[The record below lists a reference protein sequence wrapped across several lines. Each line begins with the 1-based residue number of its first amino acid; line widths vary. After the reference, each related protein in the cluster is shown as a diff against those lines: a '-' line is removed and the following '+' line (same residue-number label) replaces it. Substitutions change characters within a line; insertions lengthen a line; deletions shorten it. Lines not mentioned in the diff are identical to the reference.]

1 MDDKRKI
8 KILQDLIQIPSEN
21 DHEEKVAL
29 YLQALLKEYGID
41 SELVEYIPGR
51 ANLVASIEG
60 QGPGK
65 ILGLSGHMDVVA
77 AGDPANWTHDPFA
90 GEIVDGRMY
99 GRGTTDMKAG
109 LAALVLAM
117 IEIKENQLPFK
128 GEIRLLA
135 TVGEEIGM
143 YGSKQLVDEGYAD
156 GLDGL
161 IVAEPSGA
169 EVLVYCHKG
178 SIQYEIISHGKAAH
192 SSMPD
197 LGIDALQQMV
207 DYINVSNQKFQ
218 ALKDQGSHP
227 VLGETINVNTVIEG
241 GDQINSVPEKV
252 VMKANARIIPQVDNE
267 AFLDAVEESL
277 AEVNE
282 QIEGRLELKIL
293 QNNPP
298 VDSQPD
304 SQLIQIFKKVTG
316 KDLAVIGLGG
326 ATDASNFGRLEKPF
340 DLAIYGPGES
350 SLAHVVDEYVEVDDY
365 LSFIDVYKQAIVDY
379 LSE

>member
-8 KILQDLIQIPSEN
+8 QILQDLIQIPSEN

-29 YLQALLKEYGID
+29 YLQDVLKEYGID
-41 SELVEYIPGR
+41 SEIVEYIPGR
-51 ANLVASIEG
+51 SNLVASFHG
-60 QGPGK
+60 QGTGK
-65 ILGLSGHMDVVA
+65 VLGLSGHMDVVA
-77 AGDPANWTHDPFA
+77 AGDLANWTHDPFA
-90 GEIVDGRMY
+90 GEIIDGRMY

-109 LAALVLAM
+109 LAALVIAI
-117 IEIKENQLPFK
+117 IEIKEKKLPFK

-169 EVLVYCHKG
+169 EALVYCHKG
-178 SIQYEIISHGKAAH
+178 SIQYEIISQGKAAH
-192 SSMPD
+192 SSIPE

-207 DYINVSNQKFQ
+207 DYINVSNLKFQ
-218 ALKDQGSHP
+218 ALKDQASHP

-241 GDQINSVPEKV
+241 GDQINSVPERV
-252 VMKANARIIPQVDNE
+252 LMKANARIIPQVDNA
-267 AFLDAVEESL
+267 AFLAAVEESL
-277 AEVNE
+277 SEVNE
-282 QIEGRLELKIL
+282 QIEGHLELRLL

-304 SQLIQIFKKVTG
+304 SQLIQVFKKVTG
-316 KDLAVIGLGG
+316 RDLAVIGLGG

-340 DLAIYGPGES
+340 DLAIYGPGDS

-365 LSFIDVYKQAIVDY
+365 LSFIAVYQQAIVEY